1 MTHALL
7 VGAFGQGNPGDEA
20 LCEAFRRSLQQ
31 HGAHI
36 TIASRTPALTALRY
50 HTPTISTAPTD
61 VVRSLRD
68 TDLVVA
74 GGGTVFKQ
82 LHASTG
88 RHRNALLRSTAALI
102 GLAHARGAVV
112 ALVGVGAG
120 SVTGR
125 EARTLVRWI
134 VRHTDLLV
142 LRDEESAAVLTEAG
156 AASPFRVGADP
167 AWTLLGAP
175 EPRRVDGVAAGSITV
190 AVSHLAGDR
199 SLVERL
205 GDALR
210 PFAAS
215 HTIRLEPWQTD
226 AAMRDHAVAEALR
239 ARIGTGAEVVPPPE
253 DLATAR
259 DAYRADRLVL
269 AMRFHALVAAGAA
282 GTTALAIA
290 HEPKLGGL
298 ARRLDQPS
306 APPHASTDV
315 LRRAIGEALAHPP
328 ATAATI
334 AGEITRADDGMDL
347 MRLLLARGD
356 IAEPASIHSPP
367 LSTGAGWW

>member
-20 LCEAFRRSLQQ
+20 LCAAFCRAL
-31 HGAHI
+31 HGADV
-36 TIASRTPALTALRY
+36 TIASRTPALTAARY
-50 HTPTISTAPTD
+50 HADAVTTSPIQ
-61 VVRSLRD
+61 VLRSLRA

-82 LHASTG
+82 LHPSTG
-88 RHRNALLRSTAALI
+88 RPRNALLRSTAALV

-120 SVTGR
+120 PLSGR
-125 EARTLVRWI
+125 EARVLTRWI

-142 LRDEESAAVLTEAG
+142 LRDEESAAVLTEVG
-156 AASPFRVGADP
+156 AATPFRVGADP

-175 EPRRVDGVAAGSITV
+175 EPRAAEGIGRAGSITV

-205 GDALR
+205 GEALR
-210 PFAAS
+210 PFAA
-215 HTIRLEPWQTD
+215 TRPVRLEPWQTD
-226 AAMRDHAVAEALR
+226 GGRLDHAVAEALA
-239 ARIGTGAEVVPPPE
+239 ARIGAGAQVADPPA
-253 DLATAR
+253 DLAAAR
-259 DAYRADRLVL
+259 DGYRGDRLVIAL
-269 AMRFHALVAAGAA
+269 RFHALVAAGAA

-298 ARRLDQPS
+298 ARRLEQPS
-306 APPHASTDV
+306 APPHATTEV
-315 LRRAIGEALAHPP
+315 LRRAIGEALEHPP
-328 ATAATI
+328 APAATV
-334 AGEITRADDGMDL
+334 AGEIARAAEGMDL
-347 MRLLLARGD
+347 MRLLLTRGEVE
-356 IAEPASIHSPP
+356 EPAAIHSPP
-367 LSTGAGWW
+367 LSTGVGWW

>member
-20 LCEAFRRSLQQ
+20 LCEAFCTAL
-31 HGAHI
+31 HGPDI

-50 HTPTISTAPTD
+50 HTPTISTSPTE
-61 VVRSLRD
+61 VVRSLRG
-68 TDLVVA
+68 TELVVV

-120 SVTGR
+120 ALAGR
-125 EARTLVRWI
+125 EARSLARWI
-134 VRHTDLLV
+134 VRHADLLV

-156 AASPFRVGADP
+156 APSPFRIGADP

-175 EPRRVDGVAAGSITV
+175 EPRRIEGVGAAGSITV

-199 SLVERL
+199 ALVERL

-210 PFAAS
+210 PFAGT
-215 HTIRLEPWQTD
+215 HPIRLEPWQTD
-226 AAMRDHAVAEALR
+226 GAMRDHAVAEALR
-239 ARIGTGAEVVPPPE
+239 TRIGTGAEVVLPPA
-253 DLATAR
+253 DLAAAR
-259 DAYRADRLVL
+259 DAYRADRLIV

-298 ARRLDQPS
+298 ARRLEQPS

-334 AGEITRADDGMDL
+334 AGEIARAAEGMDL
-347 MRLLLARGD
+347 MRLLRARGD
-356 IAEPASIHSPP
+356 IEEPATIHSPP

>member
-7 VGAFGQGNPGDEA
+7 VGAFGQANPGDEA
-20 LCEAFRRSLQQ
+20 LCEAFTRAL
-31 HGAHI
+31 HGTDI
-36 TIASRTPALTALRY
+36 TIATRTPALTALRY
-50 HTPTISTAPTD
+50 EVPTIGIAPTA
-61 VVRSLRD
+61 VLRSVRD

-82 LHASTG
+82 LHPSTG
-88 RHRNALLRSTAALI
+88 RHRNALLRSTAALV
-102 GLAHARGAVV
+102 GLAHARGAAV

-120 SVTGR
+120 AIAGR
-125 EARTLVRWI
+125 EARSLVRWI
-134 VRHTDLLV
+134 VRHSDLIV

-156 AASPFRVGADP
+156 APTPFRVGADP

-175 EPRRVDGVAAGSITV
+175 EPRPVHGVGAGSITV
-190 AVSHLAGDR
+190 AVSHLAGEAE
-199 SLVERL
+199 LVARL

-210 PFAAS
+210 PFADS
-215 HTIRLEPWQTD
+215 HPIRLEPWQSD
-226 AAMRDHAVAEALR
+226 EAMRDHAVAQALC
-239 ARIGTGAEVVPPPE
+239 ARIGPGAEVVPPPA
-253 DLATAR
+253 DLRAAR
-259 DAYRADRLVL
+259 DAYRADRLVV

-315 LRRAIGEALAHPP
+315 LRRAIGEALHHAP

-334 AGEITRADDGMDL
+334 AGEIAHADEGMDL
-347 MRLLLARGD
+347 MRLLLARGEVE
-356 IAEPASIHSPP
+356 EPATIHSPP

>member
-20 LCEAFRRSLQQ
+20 LCEAFRRAL
-31 HGAHI
+31 HDTDI

-50 HTPTISTAPTD
+50 HAPTIPTAPNR
-61 VVRSLRD
+61 VLRSLRD

-88 RHRNALLRSTAALI
+88 RQRNALLRSTAALI
-102 GLAHARGAVV
+102 GLAHARGAAV

-120 SVTGR
+120 TIAGR
-125 EARTLVRWI
+125 EARSLARWI
-134 VRHTDLLV
+134 VRHSDLLV
-142 LRDEESAAVLTEAG
+142 LRDEESAAVLTETG
-156 AASPFRVGADP
+156 APTPFRVGADP

-175 EPRRVDGVAAGSITV
+175 EPRPVHGVGAGSITV

-199 SLVERL
+199 ALVERL

-215 HTIRLEPWQTD
+215 HPIRLEPWQTD
-226 AAMRDHAVAEALR
+226 GAMRDHAVAEALCT
-239 ARIGTGAEVVPPPE
+239 RIGPGADVVLPPA
-253 DLATAR
+253 DVGAAR
-259 DAYRADRLVL
+259 DAYRADRLVV

-298 ARRLDQPS
+298 ARRLEQPS
-306 APPHASTDV
+306 APPHASAEV
-315 LRRAIGEALAHPP
+315 LRRAIGEALTHPP
-328 ATAATI
+328 APAATI
-334 AGEITRADDGMDL
+334 AGEIASATGGMDL
-347 MRLLLARGD
+347 MRLLLSRGVVE
-356 IAEPASIHSPP
+356 EPATIQSPP
-367 LSTGAGWW
+367 LSTGVGWW